1 MGGGGGAGG
10 RMAGMRQLGGI
21 LGLAAAFGA
30 GVWLALGRE
39 AGEEWLAG
47 YLLEQSLSVDNL
59 LVFVLV
65 FDYFKVEEGAQKN
78 VLNYGIWGAAIFRA
92 VFVLL
97 GAELL
102 ENFEGVLLLFAGILI
117 FSSYKILAGGDEDEE
132 ADLQNNAVVKL
143 CRRVITVSDEY
154 DGDRFFTLA
163 ADGARIA
170 TPLLLVLTVIE
181 LSDLVFAVDSIPAVF
196 GVTRDPFIVYSSNLL
211 AILSLRSLYSLVS
224 SGMSELEYLEKAV
237 GVVLGFIGLKMVAG
251 FGGLEI
257 STGLSLSVVCAL
269 LAGGV
274 GLSVLLPASGTE
286 YKE

>member
-1 MGGGGGAGG
+1 MGGVGGAGG

-30 GVWLALGRE
+30 GGWLALGRE